1 MGMYL
6 NLAIA
11 FVLEVVAW
19 VAVSVAASRLVDG
32 TAARLLVGL
41 AAFAVVTTVWGLL
54 AAPKARVQSD
64 LVRIATKVVVF
75 AGAAVALADLI
86 SAAIGIAFAV
96 AAAVNVALLSRRSE

>member
-41 AAFAVVTTVWGLL
+41 AAFAVVTTAWGLL
-54 AAPKARVQSD
+54 ASPKARVQVAA
-64 LVRIATKVVVF
+64 VRTATKVIVF
-75 AGAAVALADLI
+75 GGAAVALTILHSPAT
-86 SAAIGIAFAV
+86 GIAFAAV
-96 AAAVNVALLSRRSE
+96 AAVNAALLSRGSA

>member
-19 VAVSVAASRLVDG
+19 VAISVAASRLVDG

-54 AAPKARVQSD
+54 ASPKARVQVAS
-64 LVRIATKVVVF
+64 VRTATKVVVF
-75 AGAAVALADLI
+75 GGAAVALADLF
-86 SAAIGIAFAV
+86 SPATGIAFAV
-96 AAAVNVALLSRRSE
+96 AAAVNVALLPRRSG